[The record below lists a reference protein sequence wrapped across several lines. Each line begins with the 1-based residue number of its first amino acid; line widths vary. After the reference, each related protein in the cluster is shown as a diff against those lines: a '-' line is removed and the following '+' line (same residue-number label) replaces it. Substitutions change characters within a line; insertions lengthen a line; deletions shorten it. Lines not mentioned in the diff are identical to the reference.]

1 MTVIDRRS
9 TGGAA
14 RHERGATPQG
24 RTSVGVTV
32 ALAVLAVPL
41 LPILCLSG
49 IALVVAMAPSEPCAP
64 PLVQDRSDCG
74 PEPLA
79 MLPTALLAGAYAT
92 VAAVVAFKAGLPP
105 WMRILA
111 LSVAPLA
118 AAPLLWA
125 LFVYRPY

>member
-1 MTVIDRRS
+1 MTMTDRRS
-9 TGGAA
+9 TGGE
-14 RHERGATPQG
+14 HERGATPQG
-24 RTSVGVTV
+24 RTSVGATV
-32 ALAVLAVPL
+32 ALALLAIPL
-41 LPILCLSG
+41 LPIMCLSG
-49 IALVVAMAPSEPCAP
+49 LELVVSMAPSEACAP
-64 PLVQDRSDCG
+64 PFVQDKSDCG

-79 MLPTALLAGAYAT
+79 VLPTALLAGGYAT
-92 VAAVVAFKAGLPP
+92 VAAVVAFRASLPP

>member
-1 MTVIDRRS
+1 MTVINRRS

-14 RHERGATPQG
+14 SHERGSTPQG
-24 RTSVGVTV
+24 RTNIGTSL
-32 ALAVLAVPL
+32 ALALLGIPL
-41 LPILCLSG
+41 LPIMCLSG
-49 IALVVAMAPSEPCAP
+49 IALLAAMAPSEPCAP
-64 PLVQDRSDCG
+64 PFVQDRSDCG

-79 MLPTALLAGAYAT
+79 VLPTALLAGGYAA
-92 VAAVVAFKAGLPP
+92 VAAVMAFRASLPP

-111 LSVAPLA
+111 LSVAPVA